1 MLLKCKKLKNWLLG
15 EDDDVTTRVKGF
27 IDAGGFKNIKNEW
40 KIVYWHVNTSL

>member
-27 IDAGGFKNIKNEW
+27 IDAGGFKISKMNE
-40 KIVYWHVNTSL
+40 KLFIDM